1 VAEGEVFAPDD
12 TIVAVATPP
21 GRGAIGVVRLSGP
34 RAHEIAATLISGGA
48 AASRMAQ
55 VSRVLAVDAAG
66 REAYDDAVALR
77 FDAPRSYTGE
87 DVAEISAHGNPVL
100 LDGIVRAAMRAGARL
115 ARPGEF
121 TLRAFLNGK
130 RDLPQAEAVADL
142 IEAATPAQA
151 RAAADQLHGTLT
163 ARIAAIDAGVFDL
176 LARLE
181 ASLDFPD
188 EGYHF
193 VEPAAAA
200 ASLAGA
206 IAAIDVLLADA
217 ARGRLLREGAT
228 VVIAGRPNVGKSS
241 LFNALLGADRAIVT
255 DVPGTTRDLV
265 AERVDVEGLAVTLVD
280 TAGVRPTVDPIERE
294 GVTRSMRAREASSL
308 VLVVLD
314 QTEPLNDDDR
324 RVLEATRGRPRV
336 VVENKSDRDDGCGA
350 LDVAEPVIA
359 VSAQSGDGIGAL
371 RAAIATT
378 LTASEPLHD
387 TPAVTNVR
395 HVSLL
400 EDARAALGRAQA
412 AAAAG
417 SPEEFIAAD
426 VQQARERFDEIVGK
440 RTSEDVL
447 RHIFERFCIGK

>member
-1 VAEGEVFAPDD
+1 MFAADD

-34 RAHEIAATLISGGA
+34 RARDILHELVPGVAPAP
-48 AASRMAQ
+48 
-55 VSRVLAVDAAG
+55 RVARVARVVVVDAAG
-66 REAYDDAVALR
+66 RETADDAVALL
-77 FDAPRSYTGE
+77 FAAPASYTGE
-87 DVAEISAHGNPVL
+87 DVAEISAHGNPL
-100 LDGIVRAAMRAGARL
+100 LLEGIVRAAMRAGARL

-163 ARIAAIDAGVFDL
+163 ARIAAIDAELFDL

-193 VEPAAAA
+193 VDPAT
-200 ASLAGA
+200 LAGA
-206 IAAIDVLLADA
+206 LAGLIGRIDALLADA
-217 ARGRLLREGAT
+217 ARGRMLREGAT

-265 AERVDVEGLAVTLVD
+265 AERVDIEGLAVTLVD
-280 TAGVRPTVDPIERE
+280 TAGARVTVDPIERE
-294 GVTRSMRAREASSL
+294 GVARSVQARAASSL
-308 VLVVLD
+308 VIVVLD
-314 QTEPLNDDDR
+314 QSEAVTDDDR
-324 RVLEATRGRPRV
+324 RVLEATREHPRLLV
-336 VVENKSDRDDGCGA
+336 KNKSDRTDCC
-350 LDVAEPVIA
+350 DVREFAEPILA
-359 VSAQSGDGIGAL
+359 VSAQTGDGVAVL
-371 RAAIATT
+371 RETIVRA
-378 LTASEPLHD
+378 LTASESLRD
-387 TPAVTNVR
+387 TPAITNVR
-395 HVSLL
+395 HVALL
-400 EDARAALGRAQA
+400 DDARTAIVRGRAAAEA
-412 AAAAG
+412 AA
-417 SPEEFIAAD
+417 PEEFIAAD
-426 VQQARERFDEIVGK
+426 LQQARERLDEIVGK

>member
-1 VAEGEVFAPDD
+1 VFAPDD

-34 RAHEIAATLISGGA
+34 RAHQILQQIVTGGTDA
-48 AASRMAQ
+48 PRVAR
-55 VSRVLAVDAAG
+55 VSRVLVVDAAG
-66 REAYDDAVALR
+66 RETHDDAVALR

-87 DVAEISAHGNPVL
+87 DVAEISAHGNPL
-100 LDGIVRAAMRAGARL
+100 LLEGIVRAAMRAGARL
-115 ARPGEF
+115 AQPGEF

-163 ARIAAIDAGVFDL
+163 ARIATIDAQLFDL

-193 VEPAAAA
+193 VEPGAVADA
-200 ASLAGA
+200 LAV
-206 IAAIDVLLADA
+206 ILQRIDELLGDA
-217 ARGRLLREGAT
+217 ARGRMLREGAT

-255 DVPGTTRDLV
+255 AVPGTTRDLV
-265 AERVDVEGLAVTLVD
+265 AERVDVEGLAITLVD
-280 TAGVRPTVDPIERE
+280 TAGARPTVDPIERE
-294 GVTRSMRAREASSL
+294 GVARGAQARAASSL

-314 QTEPLNDDDR
+314 CSEPLTDDDR
-324 RVLEATRGRPRV
+324 RVLDDTRDRPRV
-336 VVENKSDRDDGCGA
+336 IAKNKSDRGDRCGV
-350 LDVAEPVIA
+350 VAAEGPIVA
-359 VSAQSGDGIGAL
+359 VSAQTGEGLAAL
-371 RAAIATT
+371 RQAIVRA
-378 LTASEPLHD
+378 LTASEPLRD
-387 TPAVTNVR
+387 SPAITNTR
-395 HVSLL
+395 HVALL
-400 EDARAALGRAQA
+400 EEARGAIDRGRQA
-412 AAAAG
+412 ASAAA
-417 SPEEFIAAD
+417 PEEFIAAD
-426 VQQARERFDEIVGK
+426 LQQARERLDEIVGR